1 MINKVVSIFLDN
13 PIIMYSASIILIGL
27 IAYQL
32 VHPEADDKRI
42 IYGELVL
49 SFIVSMLFL
58 LACFVYILIIFAHQ
72 NPIMILF
79 PLLGIAMS
87 PFGLTIIRT
96 ILQAYQQDIIYDK
109 YLSVLTIASIIF
121 VLLDHMRNG
130 RIVAGI
136 VNFLSR
142 R

>member
-1 MINKVVSIFLDN
+1 MIVSAIRMFLDN
-13 PIIMYSASIILIGL
+13 PIIMYSASLLLIGL
-27 IAYQL
+27 IAYQH
-32 VHPEADDKRI
+32 VYPEADDKRI
-42 IYGELVL
+42 IYGEIAL

-72 NPIMILF
+72 NPIIILF

-87 PFGLTIIRT
+87 PFGLTITRT

-121 VLLDHMRNG
+121 VLLDYMRDS
-130 RIVAGI
+130 RISINIA
-136 VNFLSR
+136 NFLSR